1 MAIRSVRNG
10 RRDTRSLL
18 MLCLLAALAW
28 WAPSPARGAGVPIEG
43 MLLVQSW
50 DQDWLYHAWFLEGT
64 SDNVVAVP
72 WVYDFTAI
80 SPDTSKIVYDV
91 RTASGVGHAETG
103 EIWVANIDASGAT
116 NLTGPAGLGGVNCA
130 PTWSPD
136 GRTIAFQHAAPAPGQ
151 VTCEAGFQVW
161 LMAADGTNLHQ
172 WIPAPAF
179 TTMSPSWAPDG
190 YRIVCEGPAQ
200 SCVTGDVTGANVT
213 IVPDVNGRDAEW
225 SRDGSKI
232 AYTTMLPDT
241 LAGESGVWLQLCLAN
256 PDGSSAQVLVQ
267 QFLRDSD
274 LAAHIAKYNFQPA
287 DTDWAG
293 QIRWW
298 VGPRKPTWSPL
309 GDRIAFEVA
318 LPFDPNGAKF
328 WYQVEVWLYDLK
340 TGQLTRLTNN
350 ADWDERLSWAGP
362 NTTAASP
369 KVTVFDT
376 SVIFSQVDKEGW
388 TSITRT
394 EDLPPLPTS
403 YLRVGSF
410 YEIRTTAQVSGPA
423 TVAMSYADGDVASTA
438 ESHVAIL
445 RFDETQAQ
453 WEDVTASRD
462 VTKNEVR
469 GESSELGLMGLALP
483 LPASDFSDVSSSAAN
498 PYWAL
503 WEIEA
508 AYSAGIVTGY
518 PGGTYQP
525 SNPVTRDQMAVY
537 ISRALAKGDDKVPA
551 GPGTATFS
559 DVPTDYW
566 AFKYAEYAKAQNVV
580 TGYSDGTYKPT
591 DQVDRGQMAVFIARS
606 IATPTGEAGMVGY
619 TPPGT
624 ASFTDVP
631 TSFWAYKYIEFIK
644 SKSVT
649 GGYPDGLYHAEYV
662 CTRDQ
667 MAVYV
672 ARAFKL
678 PL

>member
-10 RRDTRSLL
+10 RRDTRSLV

-28 WAPSPARGAGVPIEG
+28 WAPSPARGAGIPIEG

-64 SDNVVAVP
+64 SDNAVAVP

-103 EIWVANIDASGAT
+103 EIWVANIDTSGAT

-213 IVPDVNGRDAEW
+213 TVPDVNGRDAEW
-225 SRDGSKI
+225 SRDGSRI

-274 LAAHIAKYNFQPA
+274 LTAHIAKHNFQPA

-318 LPFDPNGAKF
+318 LPFDPNGPEF
-328 WYQVEVWLYDLK
+328 WFQVEVWLYDLK
-340 TGQLTRLTNN
+340 TGQTTRVTNN
-350 ADWDERLSWAGP
+350 QEWDERLSWAGP
-362 NTTAASP
+362 NTSSASP
-369 KVTVFDT
+369 RVTVYGT
-376 SVIFSQVDKEGW
+376 SVTFSQVVEDGW
-388 TSITRT
+388 TSIIRT
-394 EDLPPLPTS
+394 EGLPPLPTP
-403 YLRVGSF
+403 YLRVGNSH
-410 YEIRTTAQVSGPA
+410 EIRTTAQVTGPA
-423 TVAMSYADGDVASTA
+423 TVAMSYADGDVATTA
-438 ESHVAIL
+438 EGHLAML
-445 RFDETQAQ
+445 RYDEAQAQ

-462 VTKNEVR
+462 VTRNEVR
-469 GESSELGLMGLALP
+469 GESSSLGLMGLALP
-483 LPASDFSDVSSSAAN
+483 LPASHFSDVSSSAAS

-508 AYSAGIVTGY
+508 AYAAGIVQGY
-518 PGGTYQP
+518 SDGTYQP
-525 SNPVTRDQMAVY
+525 TNPVTRDQMAVY
-537 ISRALAKGDDKVPA
+537 ISRALAGGDEH
-551 GPGTATFS
+551 
-559 DVPTDYW
+559 VPTNPAKVSFPDVAADHW
-566 AFKYAEYAKAQNVV
+566 AYKHIEYAVAKNVV
-580 TGYSDGTYKPT
+580 KGYDDGTYKP
-591 DQVDRGQMAVFIARS
+591 DLVVDRGQMAVFVARAMVTPS
-606 IATPTGEAGMVGY
+606 GDAGIPDPVPPATF
-619 TPPGT
+619 
-624 ASFTDVP
+624 SDVP
-631 TSFWAYKYIEFIK
+631 SGFWAYKQVEYCVGRGVVK
-644 SKSVT
+644 
-649 GGYPDGLYHAEYV
+649 GYDDGTYRPTEAV
-662 CTRDQ
+662 TRDQ

-672 ARAFKL
+672 ARAFRL